1 MRYMIKA
8 NSQMIKDLKFLG
20 ALSSI
25 LLIIGSI
32 KFTAHEVP
40 AILGLLTLLYVFRTY
55 GLTGR
60 FRNAKLALI
69 MMITNILL
77 TYTAA
82 AVITGFYGPIKVT
95 IIQSHAI
102 MNLSPNMPMWLR
114 YPSNQVAL
122 VYSLMAAAWPLIIAY
137 SYFLYRSID
146 GLSRIHKYAGVLL
159 MISAALYIALIGA
172 FIMLIAYA
180 LLLIAWLMPIN
191 GLKDNEPINF
201 TRRHAIRI
209 VAWSM
214 TLSLMALVIS
224 SSLLFT
230 SLNPQYYG
238 LDPINILI
246 FTVKHFTAYTA
257 LTNYSIIEIGIT
269 NQTHVPNS
277 ISILGYVGGSLQP
290 YSIRVGIGTNSCSNV
305 MIAAPTSTYKT
316 NYTIP
321 IEIPPTPLTFSPEP
335 QVIYEGTAVRTII
348 KSNEVSWIYVPA
360 LSMGN
365 HVPVPNGFLLNCMVN
380 NYNYVFPINITIIAI
395 TNVSSN
401 YFMTNYGMSYVKT
414 LFIINRTTIRLVN
427 ESSGTFIESSVNY
440 VNVVPIIYLPLFIYY
455 VVYDRDFYRR
465 LFIGGEGP

>member
-277 ISILGYVGGSLQP
+277 ISILGYVG
-290 YSIRVGIGTNSCSNV
+290 VASN
-305 MIAAPTSTYKT
+305 
-316 NYTIP
+316 
-321 IEIPPTPLTFSPEP
+321 PTP
-335 QVIYEGTAVRTII
+335 
-348 KSNEVSWIYVPA
+348 
-360 LSMGN
+360 
-365 HVPVPNGFLLNCMVN
+365 
-380 NYNYVFPINITIIAI
+380 
-395 TNVSSN
+395 
-401 YFMTNYGMSYVKT
+401 
-414 LFIINRTTIRLVN
+414 
-427 ESSGTFIESSVNY
+427 SGWV
-440 VNVVPIIYLPLFIYY
+440 
-455 VVYDRDFYRR
+455 
-465 LFIGGEGP
+465 